1 MRWLGLALLSA
12 LSLQWFVVASSPL
25 AVGRFHQAALLAFAA
40 IIWVVFQRRSALGPV
55 LRLVLPFVVATVF
68 MLMAW
73 TVVEVFQGDL
83 PIKPIQQ
90 FLYLGAF
97 LAVATFFYRTA
108 SEQQGSAV
116 DMLRWSAAAC
126 GLTVTLAFVASMLKT
141 GISFLDVTQ
150 QAIDAAD
157 PAIFVDN
164 IYRASFGVF
173 GLDPE
178 TVLGNIRHEV
188 FAAVLLAMYVS
199 AWAVRYRPLTTL
211 PARAAYRASM
221 IFGIVLLIFSL
232 SRSIVL
238 AALVWPVVVL
248 IKAALVRRLTRTQIR
263 VGVEALVLAALV
275 LASGFGAVL
284 WSRTAARTESYEGRV
299 FGLRD
304 AIAGIRDHF
313 LFGGAEEI
321 GVTETSHN
329 FVLDAWL
336 RAGVFVALPAV
347 AIVVML
353 VGLWIFLL
361 LRVHREPDWMLP
373 VTVALALPLVRLV
386 TAGGG
391 LINPVEWVTL
401 GFIAGVLAVRRE
413 KPAATSARRP
423 TLTATR
429 A

>member
-25 AVGRFHQAALLAFAA
+25 AVGRLHQAALLAFAA
-40 IIWVVFQRRSALGPV
+40 VVLAFQRRSALGPV
-55 LRLVLPFVVATVF
+55 LRLAMPFVVATVC
-68 MLMAW
+68 MLTVW

-97 LAVATFFYRTA
+97 LAVAMFFYRAA
-108 SEQQGSAV
+108 SDQEASAV
-116 DMLRWSAAAC
+116 DLLRWAAAAC
-126 GLTVTLAFVASMLKT
+126 CVTVTLAFVASMLKSGT
-141 GISFLDVTQ
+141 NFLSVLQ
-150 QAIDAAD
+150 QTIAAPD
-157 PAIFVDN
+157 PAIFNDFV
-164 IYRASFGVF
+164 YRDSFGVF

-178 TVLGNIRHEV
+178 TVMGNIRHEV

-199 AWAVRYRPLTTL
+199 AWAVRYRPLTTV

-221 IFGIVLLIFSL
+221 IFGIVLLVFSL

-238 AALVWPVVVL
+238 AALVWPLVVL
-248 IKAALVRRLTRTQIR
+248 IRAALVRRLTRTQIR
-263 VGVEALVLAALV
+263 VGFESLVLAALV
-275 LASGFGAVL
+275 VASGFGAVL
-284 WSRTAARTESYEGRV
+284 WSRTATKTESYEGRV
-299 FGLRD
+299 FGLRES
-304 AIAGIRDHF
+304 IAEIRSHF

-336 RAGVFVALPAV
+336 RAGVFVALPAL

-361 LRVHREPDWMLP
+361 ARVHREPEWMLP
-373 VTVALALPLVRLV
+373 ITVALALPLVRLV
-386 TAGGG
+386 TSGGG

-401 GFIAGVLAVRRE
+401 GFVAGVLAVRRE
-413 KPAATSARRP
+413 NRAATSDSPA
-423 TLTATR
+423 LTATR
-429 A
+429 V